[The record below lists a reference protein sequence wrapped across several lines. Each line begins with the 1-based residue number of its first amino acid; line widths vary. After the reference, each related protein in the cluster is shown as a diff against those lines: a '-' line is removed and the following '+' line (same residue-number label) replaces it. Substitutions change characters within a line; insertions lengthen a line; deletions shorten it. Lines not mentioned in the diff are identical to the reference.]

1 MYTRNL
7 LIKFL
12 KVKNIILYI
21 LGVFVIM
28 GTLYANVSN
37 IISGDFT
44 FGFIMAT
51 VVLIM
56 TGMLLLFLGKLSE
69 KWIGDANMISAYFE
83 GDLDGQIPMP
93 DMAKL
98 LDVSDS
104 RATFKLYVLRF
115 IYMKGYSI
123 VKNGPDRQIVLDSR
137 KIVCQC
143 KECGGEMERSSH
155 FVGKCGYCGGLDIST
170 KVLLKGR
177 FYSIENDI
185 SKGYGNPKFYQSPKI
200 NRKMVWGFVIWGI
213 GAVFALISMAG
224 FTDLFT
230 QYRND
235 GYDKEALDTAMGF
248 AVMFIGFLIP
258 IVNGTKRLVYVFV
271 TLSSSAYFAKRKT
284 PYVEFSS
291 IPFVKSGFNKRN
303 RIRILKNIVRK
314 RYLNN
319 CNFEIHNNELKVV
332 LSKRIDKNKC
342 PYCGSAI
349 TVPVNEH
356 YVCTSCNRKI
366 MYLVKSK

>member
-98 LDVSDS
+98 VDVSDS

-115 IYMKGYSI
+115 IYI
-123 VKNGPDRQIVLDSR
+123 I
-137 KIVCQC
+137 
-143 KECGGEMERSSH
+143 
-155 FVGKCGYCGGLDIST
+155 
-170 KVLLKGR
+170 
-177 FYSIENDI
+177 
-185 SKGYGNPKFYQSPKI
+185 
-200 NRKMVWGFVIWGI
+200 
-213 GAVFALISMAG
+213 
-224 FTDLFT
+224 
-230 QYRND
+230 
-235 GYDKEALDTAMGF
+235 
-248 AVMFIGFLIP
+248 
-258 IVNGTKRLVYVFV
+258 
-271 TLSSSAYFAKRKT
+271 
-284 PYVEFSS
+284 
-291 IPFVKSGFNKRN
+291 
-303 RIRILKNIVRK
+303 
-314 RYLNN
+314 
-319 CNFEIHNNELKVV
+319 
-332 LSKRIDKNKC
+332 
-342 PYCGSAI
+342 
-349 TVPVNEH
+349 
-356 YVCTSCNRKI
+356 
-366 MYLVKSK
+366 